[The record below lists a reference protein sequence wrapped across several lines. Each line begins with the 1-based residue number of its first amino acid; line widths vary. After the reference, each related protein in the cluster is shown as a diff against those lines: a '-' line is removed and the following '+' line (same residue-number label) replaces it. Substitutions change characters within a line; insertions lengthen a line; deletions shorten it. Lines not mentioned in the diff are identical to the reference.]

1 MNPPQVYMCSPSWTP
16 LPPPSPYHPYGFF
29 NAFIMY
35 PIDHFP
41 QDNSAISFII
51 IVNVH
56 NIHNVTV

>member
-1 MNPPQVYMCSPSWTP
+1 MP
-16 LPPPSPYHPYGFF
+16 LRELYCFF

-56 NIHNVTV
+56 NIHNATV